1 MTRLNQLGKIKRFGV
16 LGTAGLVGR
25 AAGYLAAKHLL
36 RQSHLVRRIHGY
48 RLRLDLHD
56 PGLSR
61 DVAIRGTREEQ
72 MKYLLERELGPGN
85 VVLDIGANIGY
96 YTAMIGN
103 LVGQSGQVYAMEP
116 EPRNYALLQ
125 DNVRLNGM
133 EAWVETFNVAASDA
147 RGTAR
152 LFVSEYSN
160 LNTLFPEGY
169 DGVHTPG
176 VTGQVVEIEA
186 TDLSSFLEGRRPVD
200 LLRMD
205 IEGAEVE
212 VLNGLAPAV
221 ESGLFS
227 GMILFEVHRP
237 KYDDERHSMRAPLRW
252 LFDHG
257 YHARTLTSNDERRG
271 RLRDRGYQPSAV
283 VQTSDTRFMGVYDG
297 VSDQDA
303 IELICDVGGV
313 RDVLL
318 ARGGS

>member
-16 LGTAGLVGR
+16 LGTVGLLGR
-25 AAGYLAAKHLL
+25 AASYMAAKHVL
-36 RQSHLVRRIHGY
+36 RRSHLVRHIHGY

-72 MKYLLERELGPGN
+72 LKHLLERELGPGN

-96 YTAMIGN
+96 YTAMIGGI
-103 LVGQSGQVYAMEP
+103 VGPSGRVYAMEP
-116 EPRNYALLQ
+116 EPRNFALLQ
-125 DNVRLNGM
+125 DNVRLNRM
-133 EAWVETFNVAASDA
+133 EAWVDTFNLAASDA

-152 LFVSEYSN
+152 LFVSAYSN

-169 DGVHTPG
+169 DGIQTPG
-176 VTGQVVEIEA
+176 VTGQVVETEA
-186 TDLSSFLEGRRPVD
+186 TDISSFLEGKRPVD

-227 GMILFEVHRP
+227 GGILFEVHRP
-237 KYDDERHSMRAPLRW
+237 KYDTERHDMRAPLRW

-283 VQTSDTRFMGVYDG
+283 VQTSDTRFMGIYDRIA
-297 VSDQDA
+297 DDHA
-303 IELICDVGGV
+303 IELVCDVGGV

-318 ARGGS
+318 ARRES